1 MFGEAQPESD
11 TPFVQNEDYEEEDKR
26 QGVWAV
32 HRVAHLIPDLG
43 LVDLEFNSSTIRS
56 ILPSQMGI
64 WQKGR

>member
-11 TPFVQNEDYEEEDKR
+11 TPFVQNEDYEEENKR

-43 LVDLEFNSSTIRS
+43 LV
-56 ILPSQMGI
+56 
-64 WQKGR
+64 